1 MYSGDTSQRTVTPNK
16 RGSTQGIVFG
26 YNEEPIEEGL
36 TQPEKG
42 IKLMTTN
49 SLVTCRP
56 PAGLRTPLPGVCST
70 TGPTRLAPGSEGRR
84 RAPGM
89 SDISG
94 WLEAFEVVK
103 VDDEL
108 ARSRLSLYLNRR
120 MSPGDGL
127 SL

>member
-1 MYSGDTSQRTVTPNK
+1 
-16 RGSTQGIVFG
+16 
-26 YNEEPIEEGL
+26 
-36 TQPEKG
+36 
-42 IKLMTTN
+42 MTLN
-49 SLVTCRP
+49 YLVTCRP
-56 PAGLRTPLPGVCST
+56 SAGLRTPLPGVCST
-70 TGPTRLAPGSEGRR
+70 TGPTRPGPRRRSKNRR
-84 RAPGM
+84 RAPGK

-94 WLEAFEVVK
+94 WVEAFEVVK